1 VRDDYNDAQ
10 TFRQPS
16 REEGH
21 PPAASPSTLHAGLLV
36 TLIVVREHHQLT
48 PKSEPSQTASSLP
61 TAPADGLPAIPPA
74 RDLVRDDVVLSART
88 WVVKVGT
95 SVLTGA
101 DGTLDPARID
111 HLAEQISTVID
122 RGHKVALVSSGAVGA
137 GMGQLGW
144 KRRPDNLPQLQ
155 AAAAVGQAYLI
166 RAYDE
171 GLRRHRHHAA
181 QLLLTHEDFDS
192 RPRYLNMRNTLHALF
207 ECDAVPIINEND
219 TISVDE
225 IRFGDNDRLAAMVT
239 NLLQAPLLVI
249 LSVVDGLY
257 RAEPGTSQQPEVL
270 RLVPCIDEE
279 VLGLAGSGTSSLGTG
294 GMRSKLAAA
303 RQVTQ
308 AGGSV
313 IIASGTRPDPLTR
326 ILDGLPVGTLF
337 LAHGAAHPARK
348 RWIGLTARPR
358 GHYVVDGGARL
369 ALESGS
375 KSLLAIGVIEVAGEF
390 EKGDVVGIR
399 DASGHEFARGLTNY
413 ATADARRIQGLRTHE
428 ARQTLGATLYDE
440 VVHRDNL
447 VLIT

>member
-1 VRDDYNDAQ
+1 MSLNWCVRC
-10 TFRQPS
+10 PS
-16 REEGH
+16 WR
-21 PPAASPSTLHAGLLV
+21 PPPVTRYANCSSGTTHLAKNVDPNLVVPSALAPTGPAPPV
-36 TLIVVREHHQLT
+36 
-48 PKSEPSQTASSLP
+48 
-61 TAPADGLPAIPPA
+61 TAPT
-74 RDLVRDDVVLSART
+74 RDLVRDDVVLSAQT

-95 SVLTGA
+95 SVLTGP
-101 DGTLDPARID
+101 DGILDPARID
-111 HLAEQISTVID
+111 HLAEQISIVMD
-122 RGHKVALVSSGAVGA
+122 HGRKVALVSSGAVGA

-171 GLRRHRHHAA
+171 GLRRHRRHAA

-225 IRFGDNDRLAAMVT
+225 IKFGDNDRLAAMVT
-239 NLLQAPLLVI
+239 NLLQASLLVI

-257 RAEPGTSQQPEVL
+257 RTEPGGSTPVEPITLVPQIDDEVL
-270 RLVPCIDEE
+270 AF
-279 VLGLAGSGTSSLGTG
+279 AGAGKSSLGTG

-313 IIASGTRPDPLTR
+313 IIASGTKPEPLTR
-326 ILDGLPVGTLF
+326 ILAGEPAGTLF
-337 LAHGAAHPARK
+337 LAHGATHRARK

-358 GHYVVDGGARL
+358 GHFVVDAGARK
-369 ALESGS
+369 ALESGTS
-375 KSLLAIGVIEVAGEF
+375 SLLAIGILEVVGEF

-399 DASGHEFARGLTNY
+399 DAAGQEFARGLTNY
-413 ATADARRIQGLRTHE
+413 ATADASRIRGLRTHE
-428 ARQTLGATLYDE
+428 ARQALGATVYDE

-447 VLIT
+447 VLIV